1 MPANPPAILVFAA
14 NDPSG
19 GAGIQADILALA
31 SMGCHPLPII
41 TGITVQDSSRVEA
54 LLTMDAKWVDD
65 QARCIL
71 EDMPIAAIKLG
82 LMCSVEIIAT
92 IAEIVS
98 DYPDVP
104 LILDPVLASG
114 GGDELSSEDMISA
127 LNELLL
133 PQTTLITPNTHE
145 ARRLVQEITGSDD
158 ELDFDACAKHLLE
171 TGCEYV
177 LITGTHHHTPEVIN
191 TLYDKSGII
200 RADRWPRLQG
210 SYHGSGCTL
219 ASTCA
224 ALIAQN
230 DNLSEAV
237 HEAQE
242 YTWQTLNAGFRPGMG
257 QFIPDRMFWARDE
270 DDNGETH

>member
-1 MPANPPAILVFAA
+1 MSVNPPAILVFAA

-82 LMCSVEIIAT
+82 LLCSVEIIAT
-92 IAEIVS
+92 IAEIMA
-98 DYPDVP
+98 DYPEVP

-114 GGDELSSEDMISA
+114 GGDELTSEEMISA
-127 LNELLL
+127 LNELVL

-145 ARRLVQEITGSDD
+145 ARRLAQEITGSDD
-158 ELDFDACAKHLLE
+158 ELDFDTCAKHLLE

-191 TLYDKSGII
+191 TLYDKSGIV

-219 ASTCA
+219 ASACA
-224 ALIAQN
+224 ALIVQN

-242 YTWQTLNAGFRPGMG
+242 YTWQTLQAGFRPGMG
-257 QFIPDRMFWARDE
+257 QFIPDRMFWARDA
-270 DDNGETH
+270 DNNGETH

>member
-1 MPANPPAILVFAA
+1 MPANPHAVLVFAA

-19 GAGIQADILALA
+19 GAGIQADILTLA

-82 LMCSVEIIAT
+82 LLCSVEIIAT
-92 IAEIVS
+92 IAEIMS

-114 GGDELSSEDMISA
+114 GGEELTSEEMISA
-127 LNELLL
+127 LNELIL

-145 ARRLVQEITGSDD
+145 ARRLAQEITGSDD
-158 ELDFDACAKHLLE
+158 ELEFDVCAKLLLE

-191 TLYDKSGII
+191 TLYNTSGII

-219 ASTCA
+219 ASACA
-224 ALIAQN
+224 ALIVQN

-242 YTWQTLNAGFRPGMG
+242 YTWQTLQAGFRPGMG

>member
-1 MPANPPAILVFAA
+1 MPANPPAVLVFAA

-41 TGITVQDSSRVEA
+41 TGITVQDSARVEA

-82 LMCSVEIIAT
+82 LLCSVEIIAT
-92 IAEIVS
+92 IAEIMS

-114 GGDELSSEDMISA
+114 GGEELSSDDMISA
-127 LNELLL
+127 LNELIL

-145 ARRLVQEITGSDD
+145 ARRLAQEIIGSDD
-158 ELDFDACAKHLLE
+158 EIDFPDCAKRLLE

-191 TLYDKSGII
+191 TLYDKNGIV

-219 ASTCA
+219 ASACA
-224 ALIAQN
+224 ALIAQ
-230 DNLSEAV
+230 DDILSEAV

-242 YTWQTLNAGFRPGMG
+242 YTWQTLQAGFRPGMG

-270 DDNGETH
+270 DDNGDTH

>member
-1 MPANPPAILVFAA
+1 MPVNPYAVLVFAA

-54 LLTMDAKWVDD
+54 MMTMDAKWVDD

-82 LMCSVEIIAT
+82 LLCSVEIIAI

-114 GGDELSSEDMISA
+114 GGEELSSEDMISA

-145 ARRLVQEITGSDD
+145 ARRLAQEIIGSDD
-158 ELDFDACAKHLLE
+158 ELELDACAKHLLE

-191 TLYDKSGII
+191 TLYAKSGII
-200 RADRWPRLQG
+200 RADRWPRLPG

-219 ASTCA
+219 ASACA
-224 ALIAQN
+224 ALITQN

-242 YTWQTLNAGFRPGMG
+242 YTWRTLNAGFRPGMG
-257 QFIPDRMFWARDE
+257 QFIPDRLFWARDE